1 MVGLIYLLIVVLML
15 VSMWKI
21 FEKAGRQGWEGIIPI
36 YNIYVMLQ
44 IINRPWWWLLII
56 IFVPIANLVFSIILL
71 HEFLAKFGK
80 GVGFTIATIF
90 FGFITLPMLAFGD
103 ATFKNE

>member
-1 MVGLIYLLIVVLML
+1 M
-15 VSMWKI
+15 
-21 FEKAGRQGWEGIIPI
+21 
-36 YNIYVMLQ
+36 
-44 IINRPWWWLLII
+44 II
-56 IFVPIANLVFSIILL
+56 IFVPIANLVFSIIML

>member
-1 MVGLIYLLIVVLML
+1 M
-15 VSMWKI
+15 
-21 FEKAGRQGWEGIIPI
+21 
-36 YNIYVMLQ
+36 
-44 IINRPWWWLLII
+44 
-56 IFVPIANLVFSIILL
+56 L